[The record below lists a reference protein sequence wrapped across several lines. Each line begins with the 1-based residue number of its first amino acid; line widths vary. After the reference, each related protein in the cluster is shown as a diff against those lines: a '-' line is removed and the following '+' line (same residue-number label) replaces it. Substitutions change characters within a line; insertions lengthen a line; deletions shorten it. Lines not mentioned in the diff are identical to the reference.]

1 MPHNGEYSVPLY
13 NNLTVQMK
21 LKNEDATRI
30 CSIPHEYKERNT
42 YVERIAKNKQR
53 LIEIISSDLTIILG

>member
-21 LKNEDATRI
+21 LKNEDVSRI
-30 CSIPHEYKERNT
+30 CSISHEYKERNT
-42 YVERIAKNKQR
+42 YVECIAKNKQQFT
-53 LIEIISSDLTIILG
+53 EIVSPDREIILG

>member
-1 MPHNGEYSVPLY
+1 
-13 NNLTVQMK
+13 MK

-42 YVERIAKNKQR
+42 YVECIAKNKQQFT
-53 LIEIISSDLTIILG
+53 EIVSPDREIILG

>member
-1 MPHNGEYSVPLY
+1 
-13 NNLTVQMK
+13 MK

-42 YVERIAKNKQR
+42 YVERIAKNKQ
-53 LIEIISSDLTIILG
+53 